1 MSPVRPH
8 GEFVA
13 LSESV
18 RVLERGDKRY
28 YIVGTAHV
36 SEQSVTDVNNVIDEV
51 QPDSVC
57 VELCEARFTAL
68 TDENRWKKLDIF
80 KVIREGK
87 MLFLLANLAIG
98 AYQRRIGADL
108 GVKPGAEMLAG
119 VERAREID
127 AHLTLADRDIH
138 VTLKRT
144 WANLG
149 FWQKIKLL
157 SAILGGV
164 FGTEK
169 VEAEDIE
176 QLKEQVHLNEMM
188 KEFAEAMPGVKEPLI
203 DERDQYLM
211 SSIEEAPGNTIVAV
225 VGAAHVAGMVRHFGQ
240 PVDRDKLDVIP
251 PPSGWTRLLKWI
263 VPLVI
268 LGAFTY
274 GYLEH
279 GGRTF
284 EDMLTAWILPN
295 SIVAAVLTAVALARP
310 LSIVTAFVCSP
321 ITSLNPLL
329 PSGVVVGLVE
339 AWLRKPTVEDAE
351 RINEDAQS
359 IGGVYKNRF
368 TRVLLVAVMSTLGS
382 ALGAWV
388 GLGWV
393 LMLVG
398 Q

>member
-1 MSPVRPH
+1 
-8 GEFVA
+8 
-13 LSESV
+13 
-18 RVLERGDKRY
+18 LERGDKRY

>member
-1 MSPVRPH
+1 
-8 GEFVA
+8 VA

>member
-1 MSPVRPH
+1 M
-8 GEFVA
+8 A

-51 QPDSVC
+51 QPDAVC
-57 VELCEARFTAL
+57 VELCEARFNAL
-68 TDENRWKKLDIF
+68 TDEDRWKKLDIF

-108 GVKPGAEMLAG
+108 GVKPGAEMLAA
-119 VERAREID
+119 VEKAREIG
-127 AHLTLADRDIH
+127 AHLTLADRDIN

-144 WANLG
+144 WANLS
-149 FWQKIKLL
+149 FWQRLKLL

-169 VEAEDIE
+169 VDAEDIE
-176 QLKEQVHLNEMM
+176 QLKEQVQLNEMM
-188 KEFAEAMPGVKEPLI
+188 KEFAAAMPGVTEPLI
-203 DERDQYLM
+203 NERDRYLM
-211 SSIEEAPGNTIVAV
+211 SSIEDTPGNIVVAV
-225 VGAAHVAGMVRHFGQ
+225 VGAAHVEGMVRHFGQ
-240 PVDRDKLDVIP
+240 AVDRDELDVIT

-268 LGAFTY
+268 LSAFTY
-274 GYLEH
+274 GYVEH
-279 GGRTF
+279 GGSTF
-284 EDMLTAWILPN
+284 EKMLYAWILPN
-295 SIVAAVLTAVALARP
+295 SIIAAVLTAAALARP
-310 LSIVTAFVCSP
+310 LSIFVAFLCSP

-329 PSGVVVGLVE
+329 PSGVVVGLTE
-339 AWLRKPTVEDAE
+339 AWLRKPTVADAE
-351 RINEDAQS
+351 RINDDVQS
-359 IGGVYKNRF
+359 IRGLYKNQF
-368 TRVLLVAVMSTLGS
+368 TRVLLVAVLSTFGS

-388 GLGWV
+388 GAALV
-393 LMLVG
+393 LPLV
-398 Q
+398 